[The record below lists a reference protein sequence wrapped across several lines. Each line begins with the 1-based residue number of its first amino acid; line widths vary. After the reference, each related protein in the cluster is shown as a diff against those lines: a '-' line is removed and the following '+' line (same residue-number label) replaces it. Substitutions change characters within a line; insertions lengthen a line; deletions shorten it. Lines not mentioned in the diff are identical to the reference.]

1 MGERCRPAASQPAL
15 RPPLLRIPLDAGA
28 AVTRAA
34 MLVGEAAA
42 RAAAVGR
49 VPSLAE
55 EEAEKAKEAVR
66 SQSETRS
73 SPTLNLNVNQVAE
86 QWGRSRRAQLAR
98 VLAETYLRSSQSDRL
113 GGNAMESCAS
123 PSCGDTHTL
132 YCYQKF

>member
-1 MGERCRPAASQPAL
+1 MGEICRPAASQPAP
-15 RPPLLRIPLDAGA
+15 RPPLLTIPLYAAA

-66 SQSETRS
+66 SQSETRAT
-73 SPTLNLNVNQVAE
+73 PPLNLNDNQVAE
-86 QWGRSRRAQLAR
+86 QWGRSRRAELAR

-113 GGNAMESCAS
+113 GGKAVESCAS
-123 PSCGDTHTL
+123 PSCGDTHIL
-132 YCYQKF
+132 YCYQTS